1 MSTAPLSHPPTYP
14 AHVPTL
20 PCHPRTRTTRPTP
33 PTLPRAPVPQAIGLL
48 DDLDKE
54 LNTYAMRLRE
64 WYGWHFPELGKI
76 VPDHQMYAKALMKMG
91 VRTSC
96 KSLDFSDIL
105 PEEVELEMKDA
116 AEISM
121 GTEVSED
128 DIANI
133 LQLCDQVVS
142 LSEYRAQLWDYLRN
156 RMQARPHPH
165 PHHTRTTPPREAA
178 HLEAAPNPHTHTQ
191 YHPTPPHTRAMTRY
205 MQWESLLCTLTN
217 ICCGFWSLPH
227 PHHMHTPHAHAT
239 HAHTTHMHIAH
250 AHRLHT
256 VRAPPGDRAQPDDGG
271 G

>member
-191 YHPTPPHTRAMTRY
+191 YHPIPPHTRAMTRY

-217 ICCGFWSLPH
+217 ICCGFWSLLPH
-227 PHHMHTPHAHAT
+227 APHAHNACTRRMPVACPLHAYRTCTPFT
-239 HAHTTHMHIAH
+239 HRTCTS
-250 AHRLHT
+250 RRSRPT
-256 VRAPPGDRAQPDDGG
+256 
-271 G
+271 

>member
-1 MSTAPLSHPPTYP
+1 VL
-14 AHVPTL
+14 
-20 PCHPRTRTTRPTP
+20 
-33 PTLPRAPVPQAIGLL
+33 QAIGLL

-91 VRTSC
+91 VRTQC

-105 PEEVELEMKDA
+105 PEEVEHEMKDA

-156 RMQARPHPH
+156 RMQAHTHHAAPRGHTWKPPPAHTRTRTH
-165 PHHTRTTPPREAA
+165 HTTPHHTTPGR
-178 HLEAAPNPHTHTQ
+178 
-191 YHPTPPHTRAMTRY
+191 
-205 MQWESLLCTLTN
+205 
-217 ICCGFWSLPH
+217 
-227 PHHMHTPHAHAT
+227 
-239 HAHTTHMHIAH
+239 
-250 AHRLHT
+250 
-256 VRAPPGDRAQPDDGG
+256 
-271 G
+271 

>member
-1 MSTAPLSHPPTYP
+1 
-14 AHVPTL
+14 
-20 PCHPRTRTTRPTP
+20 
-33 PTLPRAPVPQAIGLL
+33 
-48 DDLDKE
+48 
-54 LNTYAMRLRE
+54 MRLRE